1 MRPLLCITVTG
12 RTMEELR
19 RGRDA
24 AAGADVVELRLDG
37 VERPDVNGALEGRR
51 RPVIVTC
58 RARWEGGTF
67 DGSEEE
73 RGRIL
78 SEAVTGGAE
87 FVDVEARAE
96 FAPVIMRQ
104 RRGRG
109 VVLSFHA
116 FGAMPGD
123 LASRFSAMRS
133 TGAEVV
139 KIAIEASR
147 LTDLLPLFTLAGSA
161 GAERGEAADGHGH
174 VLIAMGQAGV
184 PSRVLAARLG
194 NRWTYA
200 GNAVAPGQL
209 PPGRLTQEFHFRRIS
224 ADAALYGVVGNP
236 IAHSLSPAMHNAG
249 FAALGLNA
257 TYLPLQAA
265 DAGDFVAFAKAVG
278 LRGAS
283 ITAPFK
289 VDLLSRVDD
298 VEPLAK
304 RVGAINTIAVRDG
317 RWFGANTDVH
327 GFIAPLAGRMALKGT
342 RAAVLGAG
350 GAARAVAVALLEQGA
365 SVAICARREDAARE
379 VATASGAR
387 LGTFPPRPG
396 TWDVLVNTIPLTE
409 SSEASPMAGVP
420 LDGEIVF
427 DLIYAPADTPLLAQ
441 ARADGCMTIGGI
453 EMLVAQAEK
462 QFEMWTGQRPPAG
475 LFQAAVDRTGRVT
488 TGADAGAK
496 ARRHEGAKQDI

>member
-1 MRPLLCITVTG
+1 MRPLLCVTVTG

-24 AAGADVVELRLDG
+24 AAGADLVELRLDG
-37 VERPDVNGALEGRR
+37 VDRPDVGGALEGRR

-58 RARWEGGTF
+58 RPRWEGGAF
-67 DGSEEE
+67 DGSEHE
-73 RGRIL
+73 REQL
-78 SEAVTGGAE
+78 LMDAVAGGAE

-96 FAPVIMRQ
+96 FAPVVMRQ

-109 VVLSFHA
+109 VILSMHA
-116 FGAMPGD
+116 FGEMPSD
-123 LASRFSAMRS
+123 LASHFMAMRS

-139 KIAIEASR
+139 KIAIDAGR
-147 LTDLLPLFTLAGSA
+147 LTDVLPLLTLADSSSVA
-161 GAERGEAADGHGH
+161 AADASGGHGH
-174 VLIAMGQAGV
+174 VLIAMGQPGV
-184 PSRVLAARLG
+184 PSRVLAARLR

-200 GNAVAPGQL
+200 GEGAAPGQL
-209 PPGRLTQEFHFRRIS
+209 PPGRLLQEFQFRRID

-236 IAHSLSPAMHNAG
+236 VGHSLSPAMHNAG

-265 DAGDFVAFAKAVG
+265 DADDFVTFAKAVG

-289 VDLLSRVDD
+289 VDMLSRVDD
-298 VEPLAK
+298 VEPLAQ
-304 RVGAINTIAVRDG
+304 RVGAINTVVVRNG

-350 GAARAVAVALLEQGA
+350 GAARAVAVALLSQGA
-365 SVAICARREDAARE
+365 TVAICARREEAARQ
-379 VATASGAR
+379 VAAASGAT
-387 LGTFPPRPG
+387 LGVFPPRSG
-396 TWDVLVNTIPLTE
+396 TWDVLVNTIPVTPATG
-409 SSEASPMAGVP
+409 ASPMAGVP

-427 DLIYAPADTPLLAQ
+427 DLIYAPAETPLLAQ

-475 LFQAAVDRTGRVT
+475 LFQAAVDRTGRV
-488 TGADAGAK
+488 AAPAGVA
-496 ARRHEGAKQDI
+496 ETLDKQGQRL

>member
-1 MRPLLCITVTG
+1 MRPLLCVTVTG

-24 AAGADVVELRLDG
+24 AAAADLVELRLDG
-37 VERPDVNGALEGRR
+37 VDRPDAAGALAGRR

-58 RARWEGGTF
+58 RPRWEGGAF

-73 RGRIL
+73 RERIL
-78 SEAVTGGAE
+78 VDAFAGGAE

-96 FAPVIMRQ
+96 FVPAIMRQ

-109 VVLSFHA
+109 VVLSVHTFDDVPA
-116 FGAMPGD
+116 D
-123 LASRFSAMRS
+123 LESRYAAMRS

-139 KIAIEASR
+139 KIAVTAKRVS
-147 LTDLLPLFTLAGSA
+147 DVLPLMRLADA
-161 GAERGEAADGHGH
+161 HPAEADVSPESRGH
-174 VLIAMGQAGV
+174 VLIAMGQPGV
-184 PSRVLAARLG
+184 PSRVLAARLR

-200 GNAVAPGQL
+200 GEAVAPGQL
-209 PPGRLTQEFHFRRIS
+209 QPGRLLQEYQFRRIA
-224 ADAALYGVVGNP
+224 ADAALYAVVGNP
-236 IAHSLSPAMHNAG
+236 VGHSLSPAMHNAG

-257 TYLPLQAA
+257 AYVPLQAA
-265 DAGDFVAFAKAVG
+265 DADDFITFAKAVG

-289 VDLLSRVDD
+289 VAMLSRVDD
-298 VEPLAK
+298 VEPLAR
-304 RVGAINTIAVRDG
+304 RVGAINTIVVRDG

-327 GFIAPLAGRMALKGT
+327 GFIAPLVGRIALKGT

-365 SVAICARREDAARE
+365 AVSICARRGDAARE
-379 VATASGAR
+379 VAEAAGAR
-387 LGTFPPRPG
+387 VGAFPPRTG
-396 TWDVLVNTIPLTE
+396 SWDVLVNTIPLAEE
-409 SSEASPMAGVP
+409 SGESPMAGVA

-427 DLIYAPADTPLLAQ
+427 DLVYAPAETPLLAQ

-475 LFQAAVDRTGRVT
+475 LFQAAVDRTHV
-488 TGADAGAK
+488 
-496 ARRHEGAKQDI
+496 